1 MQQTEEGTKTRKP
14 LLTTECI
21 MGSSDDLFK
30 TVNTDMDSQSK
41 VTNKSGEIHAK
52 ILHQLCSKYG
62 ALKQV

>member
-1 MQQTEEGTKTRKP
+1 
-14 LLTTECI
+14 

-62 ALKQV
+62 ALKQA